1 MTTHE
6 MIMNMSGADA
16 RSIAT
21 PMSSTH
27 KKKSIPVYVIYDQFE
42 NCNFFP
48 FTTKAE
54 AITALSEMDNPT
66 KKLGSKT
73 LKRYVVKEV

>member
-1 MTTHE
+1 MTHHE
-6 MIMNMSGADA
+6 MIMNLSGTEA

-21 PMSSTH
+21 PMSNEH

-73 LKRYVVKEV
+73 LKRLDI